1 LDVKLEGK
9 TMTDQTAVT
18 EQVATVA
25 TANTQ
30 TESPAP
36 AAKEAEH
43 MIPKSRLDEEIAKS
57 KKAEAALF
65 KFQEAEDKRK
75 KEEMSELDRLKIEKK
90 EAEDKAQKAADELT
104 SEREKNQI
112 FAEASKPQFGDG
124 KLKFAEPEVAY
135 KLLDAE
141 EKAKGILQA
150 LTELAKKHP
159 YLLDKPA
166 ASGDGV
172 GSPRKNTQKSTEEK
186 PLNVKIPHF

>member
-1 LDVKLEGK
+1 MPDELEEKKDEVK
-9 TMTDQTAVT
+9 
-18 EQVATVA
+18 
-25 TANTQ
+25 

-36 AAKEAEH
+36 STKNDEH

-57 KKAEAALF
+57 KKAETALA

-75 KEEMSELDRLKIEKK
+75 KEEMSELDRLKLEKK
-90 EAEDKAQKAADELT
+90 EAEDKAQKAADELST
-104 SEREKNQI
+104 EREKNQI

-124 KLKFAEPEVAY
+124 KLKFAEPEIAY

-141 EKAKGILQA
+141 DKVKGILQA

-172 GSPRKNTQKSTEEK
+172 GSPKKGKKASEGEVLQKL
-186 PLNVKIPHF
+186 PRVNY